1 MISYLTIG
9 FIWLLLHEIVF
20 ATQSDDGP
28 KQEFTNGW
36 RIRLFLFWPITLIAW
51 IIGFVEAWR
60 NSENT

>member
-1 MISYLTIG
+1 MISYFTIG

-20 ATQSDDGP
+20 ATQSDDDS